1 MIRQEK
7 MTPVTLVYELW
18 KRKRTAET
26 NSWQSLSKLHA
37 LFLIG
42 VRSAQGWLCKN
53 RYGRHLI
60 NKDNCMCEMK
70 PMRSLSLNE
79 EYL

>member
-7 MTPVTLVYELW
+7 MTPVILVYELW

-42 VRSAQGWLCKN
+42 VRSVQGWLCKN
-53 RYGRHLI
+53 RYG
-60 NKDNCMCEMK
+60 
-70 PMRSLSLNE
+70 
-79 EYL
+79 